1 MYGRNSNSVANASA
15 PDGTDQALD
24 FTGGF
29 VQGDY
34 SVRDNLQLTLRV
46 NAVHRPVRLE
56 PSDTETFANVFPGIR
71 VFVRERLR
79 LVFEY
84 GFQNQDRANIGAVQA
99 ELAF

>member
-1 MYGRNSNSVANASA
+1 SGHAATTRSVATPSA
-15 PDGTDQALD
+15 PDGPDQALD

-29 VQGDY
+29 LQGDY

-84 GFQNQDRANIGAVQA
+84 GFQNQDRANSGAVQ
-99 ELAF
+99 